1 MNTYIYI
8 FNYTV
13 SNLSIASLLTI
24 HMLPE
29 VETRLITEIIEGGII
44 KCRLISWNCGFD
56 PLVRSQPLD
65 ANTDSSQLCYIVD
78 QTRYW
83 HLLMNEQTDQE
94 VINI

>member
-1 MNTYIYI
+1 M
-8 FNYTV
+8 
-13 SNLSIASLLTI
+13 SIASLLTI

-29 VETRLITEIIEGGII
+29 VETRLITEIIEGAII
-44 KCRLISWNCGFD
+44 KCRLISWNCGFE

-65 ANTDSSQLCYIVD
+65 ANTDSSQLCCIVD